1 MSFIAGHA
9 LCRMQ
14 GADELRPKYNEN
26 RILAIEK
33 PGWAGII
40 GRCFSYLGLG
50 REPAVSTNF
59 GRRSMNRSRYN
70 NRITTNADIT
80 DT

>member
-14 GADELRPKYNEN
+14 GADEARPKYNEN

-33 PGWAGII
+33 PGSACII
-40 GRCFSYLGLG
+40 GHCFSYLDLNL
-50 REPAVSTNF
+50 EPA
-59 GRRSMNRSRYN
+59 G
-70 NRITTNADIT
+70 TTNLWPAINEL
-80 DT
+80 